1 MEIVA
6 REEIANFV
14 WVLLILFLTAIVGG
28 SVTLVM

>member
-14 WVLLILFLTAIVGG
+14 WVLLAVFVIAIITGVI
-28 SVTLVM
+28 TLLM